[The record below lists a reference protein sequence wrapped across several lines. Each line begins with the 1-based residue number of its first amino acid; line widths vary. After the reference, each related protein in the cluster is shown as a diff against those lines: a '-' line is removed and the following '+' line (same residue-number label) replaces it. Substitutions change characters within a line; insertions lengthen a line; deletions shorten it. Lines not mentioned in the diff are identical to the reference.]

1 MIHNEKRQAR
11 AAFSA
16 ETRIQRAMA
25 RLAESGCPVLILG
38 EHGAGKRFVAAQIH
52 AQSHL
57 SRSAF
62 QEIRC
67 FDAEASTL
75 QLRYPLPYSLSC

>member
-1 MIHNEKRQAR
+1 MATIAMIHNEKRQAR

-38 EHGAGKRFVAAQIH
+38 NTAREAVCCRAD
-52 AQSHL
+52 
-57 SRSAF
+57 SRAVTSIP
-62 QEIRC
+62 QRVPG
-67 FDAEASTL
+67 D
-75 QLRYPLPYSLSC
+75 PLF